1 MQRNA
6 KQQRNNMRNTF
17 GNACHD
23 KSNATTTTKRKAK
36 QQRNAMQ
43 SNNNKTKSNNMQQ
56 QNKTQRDA
64 MRATLCNNNKTKRNN
79 MRNTLQQHATQQHA
93 THCNK
98 AKQKNGMRNIRT
110 RYNMQLI
117 VCNMQAVCKGP
128 RGSCG
133 TMCVFLRLSD
143 FFTKFARSSAT

>member
-56 QNKTQRDA
+56 RNETQRDA
-64 MRATLCNNNKTKRNN
+64 MRATLCNNNATTCATLCNNMQRNNMQRIATKRNKKTGCATYA
-79 MRNTLQQHATQQHA
+79 RNTT
-93 THCNK
+93 CN
-98 AKQKNGMRNIRT
+98 
-110 RYNMQLI
+110 L
-117 VCNMQAVCKGP
+117 
-128 RGSCG
+128 
-133 TMCVFLRLSD
+133 
-143 FFTKFARSSAT
+143 